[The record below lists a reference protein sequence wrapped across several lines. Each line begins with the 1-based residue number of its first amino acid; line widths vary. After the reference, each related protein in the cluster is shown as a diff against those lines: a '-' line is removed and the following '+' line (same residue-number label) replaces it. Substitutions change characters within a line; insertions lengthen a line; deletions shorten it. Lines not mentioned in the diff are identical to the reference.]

1 MILYIFISY
10 RMALNFNCSET
21 VIPAGGNRFE
31 KKPCISDDVF
41 NNAPSGIENGS

>member
-1 MILYIFISY
+1 
-10 RMALNFNCSET
+10 MALNFKCFET

-31 KKPCISDDVF
+31 KRPSTSDDVF